1 MVGSV
6 MVIMTAA
13 AAAAAAAAADVEMLS
28 SSALGNLAAARLRP
42 DINETHAKR
51 MWAECRSQV
60 WKYAFAKL
68 KAGVI
73 HVLNFAF

>member
-13 AAAAAAAAADVEMLS
+13 AAAAADVEMLS
-28 SSALGNLAAARLRP
+28 SSSALGKLAAARLRP

-68 KAGVI
+68 KAVVI
-73 HVLNFAF
+73 LNFAF

>member
-13 AAAAAAAAADVEMLS
+13 AAADDDDVEMLS
-28 SSALGNLAAARLRP
+28 SSALGKLAAVRLRP

-51 MWAECRSQV
+51 MWSECRSQV
-60 WKYAFAKL
+60 WKYAFAKS
-68 KAGVI
+68 GG
-73 HVLNFAF
+73 

>member
-13 AAAAAAAAADVEMLS
+13 AAADDDDVEMLS

-68 KAGVI
+68 KAVVI
-73 HVLNFAF
+73 LNFAF